1 MSLAVDVCYV
11 AEQNAKAI
19 QASLL
24 CIVDFVQCAM
34 KCILKEVG
42 HDHAMNSYR
51 FQVRLKCGNHLPT
64 LPKIQGSKE
73 LRK

>member
-1 MSLAVDVCYV
+1 MSLVVDVCYV
-11 AEQNAKAI
+11 AEQNEKAS

-34 KCILKEVG
+34 KCILEELR

-51 FQVRLKCGNHLPT
+51 FQVRLNAAIMSQPYLRY
-64 LPKIQGSKE
+64 KE
-73 LRK
+73 AKS

>member
-1 MSLAVDVCYV
+1 MSLVVDAGHV
-11 AEQNAKAI
+11 AERNAKAT

-34 KCILKEVG
+34 KCIREELG

-51 FQVRLKCGNHLPT
+51 FQVQLNVA
-64 LPKIQGSKE
+64 IIS
-73 LRK
+73 